1 MKLTK
6 KGKVMAEDE
15 FNYGVLKQ
23 LVKNIFGGSAEERL
37 VSLADS
43 QQACQSMRGCQVDTQ
58 EISGLRSEVDAL
70 ELALGKLIV
79 ERERYWHK
87 ARLKTIAKRQLQNIK
102 NMQREQ
108 WVREA
113 RSLSRYF
120 AAAKENDAAIAQG
133 MLRQYLPAD
142 RAEVKLEPNMH
153 GRSMGALHTLK
164 HLVMRGKHYLSEVQN
179 GRKTQ
184 A

>member
-1 MKLTK
+1 
-6 KGKVMAEDE
+6 MAEGE
-15 FNYGVLKQ
+15 FNSGVLQQ
-23 LVKNIFGGSAEERL
+23 LMKNIFGRVAEDKPV
-37 VSLADS
+37 VSTDL
-43 QQACQSMRGCQVDTQ
+43 QKPCQTICGCQADRC
-58 EISGLRSEVDAL
+58 EISNLISRVDAL
-70 ELALGKLIV
+70 ELSIGKLIV

-87 ARLKTIAKRQLQNIK
+87 ARLKTIAKRHLLNIK

-153 GRSMGALHTLK
+153 GRSRGAYETLK
-164 HLVMRGKHYLSEVQN
+164 HFVGRGKQYLRSIQN

-184 A
+184 AQ